1 MQYIKLRKPKI
12 ASIISKAKPKAGF
25 ELSEKQL
32 NILRNTSQVLLALG
46 IIAGAVTLTVLAP
59 NAFQMLDKLPWS
71 KKVFGPVKPRRK
83 RLKKQ
88 EEKIS
93 KALYYLK
100 SKKYIELIP
109 KGSDFLLKVT
119 RKGRVL
125 EKRLN
130 LADLRIDHSK
140 RWNGEWWV
148 VIADIPTSHKSRAD
162 AFRAKLKELGF
173 YPLQRTVWVFPFDPR
188 DEIEF
193 LSTHLYIGRFVTT
206 MRVSEF
212 DPADDFVLKKFFRG
226 KRII

>member
-1 MQYIKLRKPKI
+1 MQYLKLRKPKI
-12 ASIISKAKPKAGF
+12 ASIISQARPKAGF

-46 IIAGAVTLTVLAP
+46 ILAGAVTLTVLAP

-71 KKVFGPVKPRRK
+71 KKAFGPVKPRRE
-83 RLKKQ
+83 RLEKQ
-88 EEKIS
+88 GEKID

-100 SKKYIELIP
+100 SKKYIELIAQ
-109 KGSDFLLKVT
+109 GNDFLLKVT

-130 LADLRIDHSK
+130 LADLRVDHSK
-140 RWNGEWWV
+140 KWNEEWWV
-148 VIADIPTSHKSRAD
+148 VIADIPTLYKSRAD
-162 AFRAKLKELGF
+162 AFRIKLKELGF

-193 LSTHLYIGRFVTT
+193 VSTHLYIDRFVTT
-206 MRVSEF
+206 MRVSEL
-212 DPADDFVLKKFFRG
+212 DPADEAVLKKFFRG
-226 KRII
+226 KSII